1 MTSFTPAER
10 LWIERLGNLRNI
22 IRQETITRQLTQYV
36 GDGMVVLDVG
46 CGQGTQALRLAS
58 SGCLVT
64 GIDPSPEL
72 LQLCT
77 QAAASDGLEI
87 ETLQG
92 RLEDL
97 KKLCGDRTFDMI
109 CCHGVMMYLDDRAH
123 ALGLLA
129 EHLKVD
135 GILSVTFRNGHA
147 LAMRPGIRGDW
158 PAALSAFDSTS
169 YVNEL
174 GLQATAD
181 SVPGI
186 ELALASAR
194 LHMVTWYGVR
204 VFNDAVST
212 DVDPPDDEVLA
223 LLLDAEE
230 RAGATEPYKWM
241 ASQLHVIATLA
252 SPTE

>member
-10 LWIERLGNLRNI
+10 LWIERLGNLRTVV
-22 IRQETITRQLTQYV
+22 RQEMITRQLAPYV
-36 GDGMVVLDVG
+36 ADGMVVLDVG

-58 SGCLVT
+58 SGCLLT

-72 LQLCT
+72 LQLCVE
-77 QAAASDGLEI
+77 AAGSAGLAI
-87 ETLQG
+87 EALQG

-97 KKLCGDRTFDMI
+97 EELCGDRTFDMI
-109 CCHGVMMYLDDRAH
+109 CCHGMMMYLDDRAH

-129 EHLKVD
+129 EHLTVD
-135 GILSVTFRNGHA
+135 GTLSVTFGNGHA

-158 PAALSAFDSTS
+158 PGALSAFDATS

-174 GLQATAD
+174 GIQATAD

-186 ELALASAR
+186 ETALASAG
-194 LHMVTWYGVR
+194 LNMVTWYGVR

-212 DVDPPDDEVLA
+212 DVGPPGHEVLG

-241 ASQLHVIATLA
+241 ASQLHVIAHR
-252 SPTE
+252 PR